1 MPVQPPSRSRAARVA
16 RPLAALFV
24 VTLLCGTTPEE
35 AQLFAKRRQQ
45 IAGMTHADVERLK
58 RNYDEFRKLS
68 PERRQALQDL
78 DDGVKQDTSGHL
90 LKLLNEYNRWLST
103 LSPFDQER
111 IASKTD
117 AVERAQVVKAIRDE
131 HLKRQALAAIDG
143 FGRQSL
149 MLESS
154 DLDAITKAVEEKFLT
169 SESRKKL
176 PEQLSG
182 RDRHLS
188 VLSAAQVQLRNTD
201 KAAAAGQALVSLL
214 IDAIPNDTVRSRVLN
229 QPAVRQRRRTLGQSL
244 GRSLVNEW
252 QAEIARAFPPSKVID
267 EELAKRIA
275 NGTAGKRDGQKG
287 QLTSKLGRRMVGI
300 QMVLRSDEQFK
311 DLGNVFFWL
320 ANGLQPKAA
329 ARGQLALPP
338 DDPRTDEA
346 ESKTKAGE

>member
-1 MPVQPPSRSRAARVA
+1 MPVLPPSRRRAARVA

-24 VTLLCGTTPEE
+24 VTLLCGTTSEE

-58 RNYDEFRKLS
+58 RNYDEFRKFS

-78 DDGVKQDTSGHL
+78 DDEVKQDASGHL

-111 IASKTD
+111 IASQAD
-117 AVERAQVVKAIRDE
+117 PIERAKVVKAIRDE

-143 FGRQSL
+143 FGRPSL
-149 MLESS
+149 TLEPS

-169 SESRKKL
+169 PQSRKKI

-182 RDRHLS
+182 RDRHLR
-188 VLSAAQVQLRNTD
+188 VLSAAQLQLRNTD
-201 KAAAAGQALVSLL
+201 KASAAGQALVSLL
-214 IDAIPNDTVRSRVLN
+214 IDAIPNDTVRSRILN
-229 QPAVRQRRRTLGQSL
+229 QSALRPRRRSLGQSL
-244 GRSLVNEW
+244 GRSLVDEW
-252 QAEIARAFPPSKVID
+252 RSEIANAFPTPAIIN
-267 EELAKRIA
+267 EELAKK
-275 NGTAGKRDGQKG
+275 GKRDDPKG
-287 QLTSKLGRRMVGI
+287 QLTSKQGRRIVGI
-300 QMVLRSDEQFK
+300 QIVLRSDERFK

-329 ARGQLALPP
+329 PRGQQALPP
-338 DDPRTDEA
+338 DEPRTDEA
-346 ESKTKAGE
+346 ENKTKAGE

>member
-1 MPVQPPSRSRAARVA
+1 MPVQAPSRSRAARVA

-24 VTLLCGTTPEE
+24 VTLLCGTTLEE
-35 AQLFAKRRQQ
+35 TQLFAKRRQQ

-58 RNYDEFRKLS
+58 RNYDEFRKFS
-68 PERRQALQDL
+68 PERRKAIQDL
-78 DDGVKQDTSGHL
+78 DDEVKQDTSGHL

-111 IASKTD
+111 IASQTD
-117 AVERAQVVKAIRDE
+117 PIERAQVVKAIRDE

-169 SESRKKL
+169 PVSQKKI
-176 PEQLSG
+176 PEQVSG
-182 RDRHLS
+182 RDRHLR

-201 KAAAAGQALVSLL
+201 KATAAGQALVTLL
-214 IDAIPNDTVRSRVLN
+214 IDAIPNDTVRSRILN

-252 QAEIARAFPPSKVID
+252 QSEIARAFPPAAVIN
-267 EELAKRIA
+267 EELAKRV
-275 NGTAGKRDGQKG
+275 KRDDQKG

-300 QMVLRSDEQFK
+300 QIVLRSDERFK

-329 ARGQLALPP
+329 PRGQQALPP
-338 DDPRTDEA
+338 DDPRADEA